1 MEVIS
6 QVTQE
11 NRDKASLV
19 KTQRNKMNLLRIILG
34 LVVPPVGV
42 FMTVG
47 VGPTLFINILLT
59 VLGWLPGSIH
69 ALWVIVKHEER
80 VAREGDPTGGGGG
93 IY

>member
-1 MEVIS
+1 VEVIS
-6 QVTQE
+6 NVPQE
-11 NRDKASLV
+11 NRDKATLV

-34 LVVPPVGV
+34 LLIPPVGV

-47 VGPTLFINILLT
+47 VGPTLLINILLT

-80 VAREGDPTGGGGG
+80 VASGGDPTGGGGG